1 MVRYDKNGEA
11 LHVGEFVRGDG
22 RYVYKQ
28 THNGHQH
35 VIYAHSL
42 NELRFKEREFLS
54 LNPERVYAA
63 EPEHKVLKI
72 DDIAAVSSSLTCDAE
87 TQRRFAT
94 S

>member
-28 THNGHQH
+28 THNGLQH
-35 VIYAHSL
+35 VVYAHSL

-54 LNPERVYAA
+54 LSQERVYAA
-63 EPEHKVLKI
+63 EPVHSMI
-72 DDIAAVSSSLTCDAE
+72 DLE
-87 TQRRFAT
+87 LY
-94 S
+94 